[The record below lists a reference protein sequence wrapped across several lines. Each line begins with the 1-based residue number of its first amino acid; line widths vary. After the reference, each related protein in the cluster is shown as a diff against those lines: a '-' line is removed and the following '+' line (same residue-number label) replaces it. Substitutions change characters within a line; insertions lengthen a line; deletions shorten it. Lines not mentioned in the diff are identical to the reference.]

1 MPTETTI
8 TVKYLEPLIIR
19 KILRDRRDGTRLWRI
34 ARDTGL
40 SAEVVREVL
49 VQRGVSLYT
58 MTHRK
63 ELKDG

>member
-19 KILRDRRDGTRLWRI
+19 KIVPDRRDGCRLWRI

-40 SAEVVREVL
+40 SVEVVRDVL
-49 VQRGVSLYT
+49 LRRGVSIHT